1 MAAFTY
7 KAVTR
12 DGRRVDGTVQAA
24 SRSEATAAVRKL
36 GHTPLLISEAG
47 GTVGATKKKSAGGLL
62 KMKIG
67 RKAMNM
73 KPVEV
78 LLFTGELADLLEAGM
93 TLGQALSCLANQ
105 GEEDSAQRT
114 ISQGLCQAIVN
125 GEAFSDAIRRY
136 PKTFPPL
143 YSNMVHAGESSGA
156 MVEVLRRLV
165 EHYERNDNM
174 RGKIKSALSYPIVV
188 LCFGV
193 LAVIAALVW
202 IIPQFKKVFDSMG
215 ASLPLPTRILIGM
228 SDGVKKWWWLMAIVI
243 ALIVYWVKKWKNTP
257 SGRLRVDGWKLKM
270 PLIRG
275 IVANGVYA
283 SLAFTLKTLLSNGVN
298 VLQALKISEETCGNA
313 VIGAALANARK
324 RVTDGTS
331 ISGPLAASGAFPRMM
346 TDMLAVG
353 EQAGNMAASLE
364 HIGMRYQKNMDRNIT
379 TFTNALEPILIVL
392 IAGVVGFVAIAI
404 LLAVF
409 NMSKA
414 LG

>member
-7 KAVTR
+7 KAVTK

-24 SRSEATAAVRKL
+24 SRSEAMAAVRKL
-36 GHTPLLISEAG
+36 GHTPLSISEAG
-47 GTVGATKKKSAGGLL
+47 GDAAVKKKASGGSLL

-67 RKAMNM
+67 RKATNM

-105 GEEDSAQRT
+105 GEEDSAQRL
-114 ISQGLCQAIVN
+114 IAQGLCQAIVN

-165 EHYERNDNM
+165 DHYERNDNM

-228 SDGVKKWWWLMAIVI
+228 SDGVKNWWWLMAIVI
-243 ALIVYWVKKWKNTP
+243 GLIVYWVKKWKNTP

-353 EQAGNMAASLE
+353 EQAGNMAESLD
-364 HIGMRYQKNMDRNIT
+364 HIGMRYQKDMDRNIT
-379 TFTNALEPILIVL
+379 AFTNALEPILIVL
-392 IAGVVGFVAIAI
+392 IAAAVGFVAIAI
-404 LLAVF
+404 LMAVF

-414 LG
+414 IG